1 LVKKLEK
8 YKGFIAEKGTIQ
20 LEDIVAAVRNNK
32 EFSKA
37 GDLIVFTGTVRE
49 SSTVTEKE
57 VTRIEI
63 QAIEEIAD
71 KQLTDICNELI
82 KIFDLI
88 DARVVHYTG
97 FFDVGE
103 VLVHCVVASKHR
115 EEGFQAIK
123 RMIDEYK
130 HRAYIFKCEIYS
142 DKSTNWISTAGS
154 KQEYI

>member
-1 LVKKLEK
+1 MVKKLEK

-88 DARVVHYTG
+88 
-97 FFDVGE
+97 
-103 VLVHCVVASKHR
+103 
-115 EEGFQAIK
+115 
-123 RMIDEYK
+123 
-130 HRAYIFKCEIYS
+130 
-142 DKSTNWISTAGS
+142 
-154 KQEYI
+154 